1 MISIATDSDL
11 GHLRLLLRRLL
22 PSCFFRDAVV
32 VIGLA
37 QGQHK
42 NRPTQ
47 CTRSGY
53 IPLHQLEKKCY
64 IRSIPSLALRSGK
77 FLPWRHRLC
86 WSLKR
91 SNESFNVTFPKSP
104 DFCDLGVSF
113 KLQLLESSLQG
124 TPCLEHC
131 SLNLGNLF
139 IGKPDSTLEVSNSLN
154 RNTDLDSN
162 SRFFSA

>member
-53 IPLHQLEKKCY
+53 IPLHQLGKKGY

-86 WSLKR
+86 WSLTDQHHWTSR
-91 SNESFNVTFPKSP
+91 SPKVLQDLSCEDISGTCESLLNCNYCTTWIVPLARNSMPRTLFPQSW
-104 DFCDLGVSF
+104 
-113 KLQLLESSLQG
+113 
-124 TPCLEHC
+124 
-131 SLNLGNLF
+131 
-139 IGKPDSTLEVSNSLN
+139 
-154 RNTDLDSN
+154 
-162 SRFFSA
+162 